1 MSTETLQEMESV
13 LKLQKKLHIEEG
25 PASIELRKDRLN
37 RCISMLKEYSDEI
50 IEALQKDF
58 GNRDPKA
65 SFFTE
70 IVSTIGVLEHA
81 IKNIDK
87 WTKDEKRPSNVNQP
101 FFIRLMMG
109 FLGSKSY
116 IKYQPL
122 GTIGVISPWNFPV
135 NLVLSPLAGIFAA
148 GNRTMIKPSELTPAT
163 SEVTKKMFEAYFD
176 KSEAAVFTGDA
187 EVGAAF
193 SALPFDHLL
202 FTGGTQIGKKV
213 MKAASENLVPVTLEL
228 GGKSPVIVDEDANLS
243 EVAKKVMRG
252 KTMNAGQI
260 CLAPDYLMLPKGK
273 GKEFADA
280 SSNAIG
286 EMFKDLKY
294 NDDYTSVI
302 NERHYDRINELV
314 SDAKEKGAEVVQI
327 NPADEDFEQQELH
340 KIPPTIVL
348 NPTEDMKI
356 MQEEIFGPVLP
367 VKEYD
372 DFEETV
378 NYVNSKDRPLG
389 LYLFSKDKNKEKK
402 VLDNTTSG
410 GVTLNDVIWHIGQE
424 ELPFGGVGP
433 SGTGS
438 YHGYDGFKEFSH
450 AKAVYKQF
458 SADLMAQM
466 MPPYKGKMFESMKNQ
481 VLKK

>member
-1 MSTETLQEMESV
+1 MSTKTLQEMENI

-37 RCISMLKEYSDEI
+37 RCIAMLKEYNEEI
-50 IEALQKDF
+50 LDALQKDF

-65 SFFTE
+65 SFFSE

-81 IKNIDK
+81 LKNIDK

-122 GTIGVISPWNFPV
+122 GTVGVISPWNFPV
-135 NLVLSPLAGIFAA
+135 NLVLAPLAGIFAA

-163 SEVTKKMFEAYFD
+163 SEITKKMFEAYFD

-273 GKEFADA
+273 SKEFANA
-280 SSNAIG
+280 SSEVIG
-286 EMFKDLKY
+286 EMFEDLKY
-294 NDDYTSVI
+294 NEDYTSVI
-302 NERHYDRINELV
+302 NERHYERINELV
-314 SDAKEKGAEVVQI
+314 ADAKEKGAEVLEI
-327 NPADEDFEQQELH
+327 NPANEDFEQQELH
-340 KIPPTIVL
+340 KIPPTLVL
-348 NPTEDMKI
+348 NPTDDMKI

-372 DFEETV
+372 DFNETV
-378 NYVNSKDRPLG
+378 SYVNSKERPLG
-389 LYLFSKDKNKEKK
+389 LYLFSKDKDKEKK
-402 VLDNTTSG
+402 VLENTTSG

-438 YHGYDGFKEFSH
+438 YHGHDGFKEFSH

-481 VLKK
+481 ILKK

>member
-25 PASIELRKDRLN
+25 PANIELRKDRLN
-37 RCISMLKEYSDEI
+37 RCIQMIKEYSDEI
-50 IEALQKDF
+50 IDALQKDF
-58 GNRDPKA
+58 GNRDPKS
-65 SFFTE
+65 SFLTE
-70 IVSTIGVLEHA
+70 IASTIGVLEHA
-81 IKNIDK
+81 IKNVDK
-87 WTKDEKRPSNVNQP
+87 WTKDEKRPSNVDRP
-101 FFIRLMMG
+101 FFIRMLMG

-122 GTIGVISPWNFPV
+122 GTVGVISPWNFPV
-135 NLVLSPLAGIFAA
+135 NLILAPLGGIFAA
-148 GNRTMIKPSELTPAT
+148 GNRAMIKPSELTPET

-213 MKAASENLVPVTLEL
+213 MKAASDNLVPVTLEL
-228 GGKSPVIVDEDANLS
+228 GGKSPVIVDENADLS

-273 GKEFADA
+273 SEEFAKA
-280 SSNAIG
+280 SNEAVS
-286 EMFKDLKY
+286 EMFADLKY
-294 NDDYTSVI
+294 NEDYTSVI
-302 NERHYDRINELV
+302 NERHYERINELV
-314 SDAKEKGAEVVQI
+314 SDAKEKGAEVIQI
-327 NPADEDFEQQELH
+327 NPAEEDFEQQELH
-340 KIPPTIVL
+340 KIPPTLVL
-348 NPTEDMKI
+348 NPTDEMKI

-367 VKEYD
+367 VKEYE
-372 DFEETV
+372 DFDETV

-438 YHGYDGFKEFSH
+438 YHGHDGFKEFSH

-481 VLKK
+481 IKK

>member
-37 RCISMLKEYSDEI
+37 RCINMIKEYSDEI
-50 IEALQKDF
+50 IDALQKDF
-58 GNRDPKA
+58 GNRDPKS
-65 SFFTE
+65 SFLTE
-70 IVSTIGVLEHA
+70 IASTIGVLEHA
-81 IKNIDK
+81 IKNVDK
-87 WTKDEKRPSNVNQP
+87 WSKDEKRPSNVDRP
-101 FFIRLMMG
+101 FFIRMLMG
-109 FLGSKSY
+109 LLGSKSY

-122 GTIGVISPWNFPV
+122 GTVGVISPWNFPV
-135 NLVLSPLAGIFAA
+135 NLILAPLGGIFAA

-213 MKAASENLVPVTLEL
+213 MKAASDNLVPVTLEL

-273 GKEFADA
+273 SEEFAKA
-280 SSNAIG
+280 SNEAVS
-286 EMFKDLKY
+286 EMFADLKY
-294 NDDYTSVI
+294 NEDYTSVI
-302 NERHYDRINELV
+302 NERHYERINELV
-314 SDAKEKGAEVVQI
+314 SDAKEKGAEVIQI

-340 KIPPTIVL
+340 KIPPTLVL
-348 NPTEDMKI
+348 NPTDEMKI

-367 VKEYD
+367 VKEYE
-372 DFEETV
+372 DFDETV

-438 YHGYDGFKEFSH
+438 YHGHDGFKEFSH

-466 MPPYKGKMFESMKNQ
+466 MPPYKGKMFETMKNQ
-481 VLKK
+481 IKK

>member
-1 MSTETLQEMESV
+1 MSTETLQEMENI

-37 RCISMLKEYSDEI
+37 RCIAMLKEYNEEI
-50 IEALQKDF
+50 LDALQKDF

-65 SFFTE
+65 SFFSE

-81 IKNIDK
+81 LKNIDK

-122 GTIGVISPWNFPV
+122 GTVGVISPWNFPV
-135 NLVLSPLAGIFAA
+135 NLVLAPLAGIFAA

-163 SEVTKKMFEAYFD
+163 SEITKKMFEAYFD

-273 GKEFADA
+273 SKEFANA
-280 SSNAIG
+280 SSEVIG
-286 EMFKDLKY
+286 EMFEDLKY
-294 NDDYTSVI
+294 NEDYTSVI
-302 NERHYDRINELV
+302 NESHYERINELV
-314 SDAKEKGAEVVQI
+314 ADAKEKGAEVLEI

-340 KIPPTIVL
+340 KIPPTLVL
-348 NPTEDMKI
+348 NPTDDMKI

-372 DFEETV
+372 DFNETV
-378 NYVNSKDRPLG
+378 SYVNSKERPLG
-389 LYLFSKDKNKEKK
+389 LYLFSKDKDKEKK
-402 VLDNTTSG
+402 VLENTTSG

-438 YHGYDGFKEFSH
+438 YHGHDGFKEFSH

-481 VLKK
+481 ILKK

>member
-1 MSTETLQEMESV
+1 MTNEVLQEMESV

-25 PASIELRKDRLN
+25 PASVELRKDRIN
-37 RCISMLKEYSDEI
+37 RCIEMIKKYNEEI

-65 SFFTE
+65 SFFSE
-70 IVSTIGVLEHA
+70 IISTINVLEHA
-81 IKNIDK
+81 KKNLNK
-87 WTKDEKRPSNVNQP
+87 WVKDEKRDTNVGQP
-101 FFIRLMMG
+101 LMIKMIMRFF
-109 FLGSKSY
+109 GSKSW

-122 GTIGVISPWNFPV
+122 GTVGVISPWNFPV
-135 NLVLSPLAGIFAA
+135 NLVLAPLAGIFAA

-163 SEVTKKMFEAYFD
+163 SDVLKKMFDEFFD
-176 KSEAAVFTGDA
+176 KSEAAVFIGDT

-213 MKAASENLVPVTLEL
+213 MRAASENLVPVTLEL
-228 GGKSPVIVDEDANLS
+228 GGKSPVIVDEDEDLK

-273 GKEFADA
+273 SKDFYDA
-280 SSNAIG
+280 SKEAI
-286 EMFKDLKY
+286 ESMFENLKY
-294 NDDYTSVI
+294 NEDYTSVI
-302 NERHYDRINELV
+302 NEKHYDRINELIT
-314 SDAKEKGAEVVQI
+314 DAKEKGAEVLEI
-327 NPADEDFEQQELH
+327 NPANEDFEQQELH
-340 KIPPTIVL
+340 KIPPTLVM

-367 VKEYD
+367 VKEYEN
-372 DFEETV
+372 FSETI

-389 LYLFSKDKNKEKK
+389 LYLFSKDSTKEKE
-402 VLDNTTSG
+402 VLNNTTSG

-424 ELPFGGVGP
+424 DLPFGGVGP

-438 YHGYDGFKEFSH
+438 YHGFDGFKEFSH
-450 AKAVYKQF
+450 AKAIYKQF
-458 SADLMAQM
+458 SADLMGAM
-466 MPPYKGKMFESMKNQ
+466 MPPYKGKQFENLKNQ
-481 VLKK
+481 TLKK

>member
-1 MSTETLQEMESV
+1 MSIDTLQEMESV

-135 NLVLSPLAGIFAA
+135 NLVLAPLAGIFAA

-163 SEVTKKMFEAYFD
+163 SEITKKMFEAYFD

-280 SSNAIG
+280 SSDAIG

>member
-1 MSTETLQEMESV
+1 MSTETLQEMENI

-37 RCISMLKEYSDEI
+37 RCIAMLKEYNEEI
-50 IEALQKDF
+50 LDALQKDF

-65 SFFTE
+65 SFFSE

-81 IKNIDK
+81 LKNIDK

-122 GTIGVISPWNFPV
+122 GTVGVISPWNFPV
-135 NLVLSPLAGIFAA
+135 NLVLAPLAGIFAA

-163 SEVTKKMFEAYFD
+163 SEITKKMFEAYFD

-273 GKEFADA
+273 SKEFANA
-280 SSNAIG
+280 SSEVIG
-286 EMFKDLKY
+286 EMFEDLKY
-294 NDDYTSVI
+294 NEDYTSVI
-302 NERHYDRINELV
+302 NERHYERINELV
-314 SDAKEKGAEVVQI
+314 ADAKEKGAEVLEI

-340 KIPPTIVL
+340 KIPPTLVL
-348 NPTEDMKI
+348 NPSDDMKI

-372 DFEETV
+372 DFNETV
-378 NYVNSKDRPLG
+378 SYVNSKERPLG
-389 LYLFSKDKNKEKK
+389 LYLFSKDKDKEKK
-402 VLDNTTSG
+402 VLENTTSG

-438 YHGYDGFKEFSH
+438 YHGHDGFKEFSH

-481 VLKK
+481 ILKK

>member
-1 MSTETLQEMESV
+1 MSTETLQEMENI

-37 RCISMLKEYSDEI
+37 RCIAMLKEYNEEI
-50 IEALQKDF
+50 LDALQKDF

-65 SFFTE
+65 SFFSE
-70 IVSTIGVLEHA
+70 IISTIGVLEHA
-81 IKNIDK
+81 LKNIDK

-122 GTIGVISPWNFPV
+122 GTVGVISPWNFPV
-135 NLVLSPLAGIFAA
+135 NLVLAPLAGIFAA

-163 SEVTKKMFEAYFD
+163 SEITKKMFEAYFD

-273 GKEFADA
+273 SKEFANA
-280 SSNAIG
+280 SSEVIG
-286 EMFKDLKY
+286 EMFEDLKY
-294 NDDYTSVI
+294 NEDYTSVI
-302 NERHYDRINELV
+302 NERHFERINELV
-314 SDAKEKGAEVVQI
+314 ADAKEKGAEVLEI

-340 KIPPTIVL
+340 KIPPTLVL
-348 NPTEDMKI
+348 NPTDDMKI

-372 DFEETV
+372 DFNETV
-378 NYVNSKDRPLG
+378 SYVNSKERPLG
-389 LYLFSKDKNKEKK
+389 LYLFSKDKDKEKK
-402 VLDNTTSG
+402 VLENTTSG

-438 YHGYDGFKEFSH
+438 YHGHDGFKEFSH

-481 VLKK
+481 ILKK

>member
-37 RCISMLKEYSDEI
+37 RCIKMIKEYSDEI
-50 IEALQKDF
+50 IDALQKDF
-58 GNRDPKA
+58 GNRDPKS
-65 SFFTE
+65 SFLTE
-70 IVSTIGVLEHA
+70 IASTIGVLEHA
-81 IKNIDK
+81 IKNVDK
-87 WTKDEKRPSNVNQP
+87 WTKDEKRPSNVDRP
-101 FFIRLMMG
+101 FFIRMLMG
-109 FLGSKSY
+109 LLGSKSY

-122 GTIGVISPWNFPV
+122 GTVGVISPWNFPV
-135 NLVLSPLAGIFAA
+135 NLILAPLGGIFAA
-148 GNRTMIKPSELTPAT
+148 GNRAMIKPSELTPAT

-213 MKAASENLVPVTLEL
+213 MKAASDNLVPVTLEL
-228 GGKSPVIVDEDANLS
+228 GGKSPVIVDENADLS

-273 GKEFADA
+273 SGEFAKA
-280 SSNAIG
+280 SNEAVS
-286 EMFKDLKY
+286 EMFSDLKY
-294 NDDYTSVI
+294 NEDYTSVI
-302 NERHYDRINELV
+302 NERHYERINELV
-314 SDAKEKGAEVVQI
+314 SDAKEKGAEVIQI

-340 KIPPTIVL
+340 KIPPTLVL
-348 NPTEDMKI
+348 NPTDEMKI

-367 VKEYD
+367 VKEYE
-372 DFEETV
+372 DFDETV

-389 LYLFSKDKNKEKK
+389 LYLFSKDKSKEKK

-438 YHGYDGFKEFSH
+438 YHGHDGFKEFSH

-481 VLKK
+481 IKK

>member
-37 RCISMLKEYSDEI
+37 RCIQMIKEYSDEI
-50 IEALQKDF
+50 IDALQKDF
-58 GNRDPKA
+58 GNRDPKS
-65 SFFTE
+65 SFLTE
-70 IVSTIGVLEHA
+70 IATTIGVLQHA
-81 IKNIDK
+81 IKNVDK
-87 WTKDEKRPSNVNQP
+87 WTKDEIRPSNVDRP
-101 FFIRLMMG
+101 FFIRMLMG

-122 GTIGVISPWNFPV
+122 GTVGVISPWNFPV
-135 NLVLSPLAGIFAA
+135 NLILAPLGGIFAA
-148 GNRTMIKPSELTPAT
+148 GNRAMIKPSELTPAT
-163 SEVTKKMFEAYFD
+163 SEVTKRMFEAYFD

-213 MKAASENLVPVTLEL
+213 MKAASDNLVPVTLEL
-228 GGKSPVIVDEDANLS
+228 GGKSPVIVDENADLS
-243 EVAKKVMRG
+243 DVAKKVMRG

-273 GKEFADA
+273 SEEFAKA
-280 SSNAIG
+280 SNEAIS
-286 EMFKDLKY
+286 EMFTDLKY
-294 NDDYTSVI
+294 NEDYTSVI
-302 NERHYDRINELV
+302 NERHYERINELV
-314 SDAKEKGAEVVQI
+314 SDAKEKGAEVIQI
-327 NPADEDFEQQELH
+327 NPADEDFEQQEMH
-340 KIPPTIVL
+340 KIPPTLVL
-348 NPTEDMKI
+348 NPTDEMKI

-367 VKEYD
+367 VKEYE
-372 DFEETV
+372 DFDETV

-438 YHGYDGFKEFSH
+438 YHGHDGFKEFSH

-481 VLKK
+481 IKK

>member
-37 RCISMLKEYSDEI
+37 RCIKMIKEYSDEI
-50 IEALQKDF
+50 IDALQKDF
-58 GNRDPKA
+58 GNRDPKS
-65 SFFTE
+65 SFLTE
-70 IVSTIGVLEHA
+70 IASTIGVLEHA
-81 IKNIDK
+81 IKNVDK
-87 WTKDEKRPSNVNQP
+87 WTKDEKRPSNVDRH
-101 FFIRLMMG
+101 FFIRMLMG
-109 FLGSKSY
+109 LLGSKSY

-122 GTIGVISPWNFPV
+122 GTVGVISPWNFPV
-135 NLVLSPLAGIFAA
+135 NLILAPLGGIFAA
-148 GNRTMIKPSELTPAT
+148 GNRAMIKPSELTPAT

-213 MKAASENLVPVTLEL
+213 MKAASDNLVPVTLEL

-273 GKEFADA
+273 SQEFAKA
-280 SSNAIG
+280 SNEAIS
-286 EMFKDLKY
+286 EMFADLKY
-294 NDDYTSVI
+294 NEDYTSVI
-302 NERHYDRINELV
+302 NERHYERINELV
-314 SDAKEKGAEVVQI
+314 SDAKEKGAEVIQI

-340 KIPPTIVL
+340 KIPPTLVL
-348 NPTEDMKI
+348 NPTDEMKI

-367 VKEYD
+367 VKEYE
-372 DFEETV
+372 DFDETV

-438 YHGYDGFKEFSH
+438 YHGHDGFKEFSH

-481 VLKK
+481 IKK

>member
-37 RCISMLKEYSDEI
+37 RCIKMIKEYSDEI
-50 IEALQKDF
+50 IDALQKDF
-58 GNRDPKA
+58 GNRDPKS
-65 SFFTE
+65 SFLTE
-70 IVSTIGVLEHA
+70 IATTIGVLEHA
-81 IKNIDK
+81 IKNVDK
-87 WTKDEKRPSNVNQP
+87 WTKDEKRPSNVDRP
-101 FFIRLMMG
+101 FFIRMLMG
-109 FLGSKSY
+109 LLGSKSY

-122 GTIGVISPWNFPV
+122 GTVGVISPWNFPV
-135 NLVLSPLAGIFAA
+135 NLILAPLGGIFAA
-148 GNRTMIKPSELTPAT
+148 GNRAMIKPSELTPAT

-213 MKAASENLVPVTLEL
+213 MKAASDNLVPVTLEL

-273 GKEFADA
+273 SEEFAKA
-280 SSNAIG
+280 SNEAVT
-286 EMFKDLKY
+286 EMFADLKY
-294 NDDYTSVI
+294 NEDYTSVI
-302 NERHYDRINELV
+302 NERHYERINELV
-314 SDAKEKGAEVVQI
+314 SDAKDKGAEVIQI

-340 KIPPTIVL
+340 KIPPTLVL
-348 NPTEDMKI
+348 NPTDEMKI

-367 VKEYD
+367 VKEYE
-372 DFEETV
+372 DFDETV

-438 YHGYDGFKEFSH
+438 YHGHDGFKEFSH

-481 VLKK
+481 IKK

>member
-1 MSTETLQEMESV
+1 MSTETLQEMESI

-37 RCISMLKEYSDEI
+37 RCIKMIKEYSDEI
-50 IEALQKDF
+50 IDALQKDF
-58 GNRDPKA
+58 GNRDPKS
-65 SFFTE
+65 SFLTE
-70 IVSTIGVLEHA
+70 IASTIGVLEHA
-81 IKNIDK
+81 IKNVDK
-87 WTKDEKRPSNVNQP
+87 WTKDEKRPSNVDRP
-101 FFIRLMMG
+101 FFIRMLMG

-122 GTIGVISPWNFPV
+122 GTVGVISPWNFPV
-135 NLVLSPLAGIFAA
+135 NLILAPLGGIFAA
-148 GNRTMIKPSELTPAT
+148 GNRAMIKPSELTPVT

-213 MKAASENLVPVTLEL
+213 MKAASDNLVPVTLEL
-228 GGKSPVIVDEDANLS
+228 GGKSPVIVDENADLS

-273 GKEFADA
+273 SEEFAKA
-280 SSNAIG
+280 SNEAVS
-286 EMFKDLKY
+286 EMFADLKY
-294 NDDYTSVI
+294 NEDYTSVI
-302 NERHYDRINELV
+302 NERHYERINELV
-314 SDAKEKGAEVVQI
+314 SDAKEKGAEVIQI
-327 NPADEDFEQQELH
+327 NPAEEDFEQQELH
-340 KIPPTIVL
+340 KIPPTLVL
-348 NPTEDMKI
+348 NPTDEMKI

-367 VKEYD
+367 VKEYENFD
-372 DFEETV
+372 ETV

-438 YHGYDGFKEFSH
+438 YHGHDGFKEFSH

-481 VLKK
+481 IKK

>member
-1 MSTETLQEMESV
+1 MSTETLQEMESI

-25 PASIELRKDRLN
+25 PASIELRRDRLN
-37 RCISMLKEYSDEI
+37 RCIKMIKEYSDEI
-50 IEALQKDF
+50 IDALQKDF
-58 GNRDPKA
+58 GNRDPKS
-65 SFFTE
+65 SFLTE
-70 IVSTIGVLEHA
+70 IASTIGVLEHA
-81 IKNIDK
+81 IKNVDK
-87 WTKDEKRPSNVNQP
+87 WTKDEKRPSNVDRP
-101 FFIRLMMG
+101 FFIRMLMG
-109 FLGSKSY
+109 LLGSKSY

-122 GTIGVISPWNFPV
+122 GTVGVISPWNFPV
-135 NLVLSPLAGIFAA
+135 NLILAPLGGIFAA
-148 GNRTMIKPSELTPAT
+148 GNRAMIKPSELTPVT

-213 MKAASENLVPVTLEL
+213 MKAASDNLVPVTLEL
-228 GGKSPVIVDEDANLS
+228 GGKSPVIVDENADLS

-273 GKEFADA
+273 SEEFAKA
-280 SSNAIG
+280 SNEAVS
-286 EMFKDLKY
+286 EMFSDLKY
-294 NDDYTSVI
+294 NEDYTSVI
-302 NERHYDRINELV
+302 NERHYERINELV
-314 SDAKEKGAEVVQI
+314 SDAKEKGAEVIQI

-340 KIPPTIVL
+340 KIPPTLVL
-348 NPTEDMKI
+348 NPTDEMKI

-367 VKEYD
+367 VKEYE
-372 DFEETV
+372 DFDETV

-389 LYLFSKDKNKEKK
+389 LYLFSKDKTKEKK

-438 YHGYDGFKEFSH
+438 YHGHDGFKEFSH

-481 VLKK
+481 IKK

>member
-37 RCISMLKEYSDEI
+37 RCIKMIKEYSDEI
-50 IEALQKDF
+50 IDALQKDF
-58 GNRDPKA
+58 GNRDPKS
-65 SFFTE
+65 SFLTE
-70 IVSTIGVLEHA
+70 IASTIGVLEHA
-81 IKNIDK
+81 IKNVDK
-87 WTKDEKRPSNVNQP
+87 WTKDEKRPSNVDRP
-101 FFIRLMMG
+101 FFIRMLMG
-109 FLGSKSY
+109 LLGSKSY

-122 GTIGVISPWNFPV
+122 GTVGVISPWNFPV
-135 NLVLSPLAGIFAA
+135 NLILAPLGGIFAA
-148 GNRTMIKPSELTPAT
+148 GNRAMIKPSELTPAT

-213 MKAASENLVPVTLEL
+213 MKAASDNLVPVTLEL

-273 GKEFADA
+273 SEEFAKA
-280 SSNAIG
+280 SNEAVS
-286 EMFKDLKY
+286 EMFADLKY
-294 NDDYTSVI
+294 NEDYTSVI
-302 NERHYDRINELV
+302 NERHYERINELV
-314 SDAKEKGAEVVQI
+314 SDAKEKGAEVIQI

-340 KIPPTIVL
+340 KIPPTLVL
-348 NPTEDMKI
+348 NPTDEMKI

-367 VKEYD
+367 VKEYENFD
-372 DFEETV
+372 ETV

-438 YHGYDGFKEFSH
+438 YHGHDGFKEFSH

-458 SADLMAQM
+458 SKDLMAQM

-481 VLKK
+481 IKK

>member
-37 RCISMLKEYSDEI
+37 RCIKMIKEYSDEI
-50 IEALQKDF
+50 IDALQKDF
-58 GNRDPKA
+58 GNRDPKS
-65 SFFTE
+65 SFLTE
-70 IVSTIGVLEHA
+70 IASTIGVLEHA
-81 IKNIDK
+81 IKNVDK
-87 WTKDEKRPSNVNQP
+87 WTKDEKRPSNVDRP
-101 FFIRLMMG
+101 FFIRMLMG
-109 FLGSKSY
+109 LLGSKSY

-122 GTIGVISPWNFPV
+122 GTVGVISPWNFPV
-135 NLVLSPLAGIFAA
+135 NLILAPLGGIFAA
-148 GNRTMIKPSELTPAT
+148 GNRAMIKPSELTPAT

-213 MKAASENLVPVTLEL
+213 MKAASDNLVPVTLEL
-228 GGKSPVIVDEDANLS
+228 GGKSPVIVDEEANLS

-273 GKEFADA
+273 SEEFAKA
-280 SSNAIG
+280 SNEAVS
-286 EMFKDLKY
+286 EMFSDLKY
-294 NDDYTSVI
+294 NEDYTSVI
-302 NERHYDRINELV
+302 NERHYERINELV
-314 SDAKEKGAEVVQI
+314 SDAKEKGAEVIQI

-340 KIPPTIVL
+340 KIPPTLVL
-348 NPTEDMKI
+348 NPTDEMKI

-367 VKEYD
+367 VKEYE
-372 DFEETV
+372 DFDETV

-389 LYLFSKDKNKEKK
+389 LYLFSKDKTKEKK

-438 YHGYDGFKEFSH
+438 YHGHDGFKEFSH

-481 VLKK
+481 IKK

>member
-37 RCISMLKEYSDEI
+37 RCIKMIKEYSDEI
-50 IEALQKDF
+50 IDALQKDF
-58 GNRDPKA
+58 GNRDPKS
-65 SFFTE
+65 SFLTE
-70 IVSTIGVLEHA
+70 IATTIGVLQHA
-81 IKNIDK
+81 IKNVDK
-87 WTKDEKRPSNVNQP
+87 WTKDEKRPSNVDRP
-101 FFIRLMMG
+101 LFIRMLMG

-122 GTIGVISPWNFPV
+122 GTVGVISPWNFPV
-135 NLVLSPLAGIFAA
+135 NLILAPLGGIFAA
-148 GNRTMIKPSELTPAT
+148 GNRAMIKPSELTPAT
-163 SEVTKKMFEAYFD
+163 SEVTKRMFEAYFD
-176 KSEAAVFTGDA
+176 KSEAVVFTGDA

-213 MKAASENLVPVTLEL
+213 MKAASDNLVPVTLEL
-228 GGKSPVIVDEDANLS
+228 GGKSPVIVDENADLS
-243 EVAKKVMRG
+243 DVAKKVMRG

-273 GKEFADA
+273 SEEFAKA
-280 SSNAIG
+280 SNEAIS
-286 EMFKDLKY
+286 EMFADLKY
-294 NDDYTSVI
+294 NEDYTSVI
-302 NERHYDRINELV
+302 NERHYERINELV
-314 SDAKEKGAEVVQI
+314 SDAKEKGAEVIQI

-340 KIPPTIVL
+340 KIPPTLVL
-348 NPTEDMKI
+348 NPTDEMKI

-372 DFEETV
+372 DFDETV

-438 YHGYDGFKEFSH
+438 YHGHDGFKEFSH

-481 VLKK
+481 IKK

>member
-135 NLVLSPLAGIFAA
+135 NLVLAPLAGIFAA

-280 SSNAIG
+280 SSDAIG

-458 SADLMAQM
+458 SADLMSQM

>member
-1 MSTETLQEMESV
+1 MSTETLQEMENI

-37 RCISMLKEYSDEI
+37 RCIAMLKEYNEEI
-50 IEALQKDF
+50 LDALQKDF

-65 SFFTE
+65 SFFSE

-81 IKNIDK
+81 LKNIDK

-122 GTIGVISPWNFPV
+122 GTVGVISPWNFPV
-135 NLVLSPLAGIFAA
+135 NLVLAPLAGIFAA

-163 SEVTKKMFEAYFD
+163 SEITKKMFEADFD
-176 KSEAAVFTGDA
+176 TSEAAVFTGDA

-273 GKEFADA
+273 SKEFANA
-280 SSNAIG
+280 SSEVIG
-286 EMFKDLKY
+286 EMFEDLKY
-294 NDDYTSVI
+294 NEDYTSVI
-302 NERHYDRINELV
+302 NERHYERINELV
-314 SDAKEKGAEVVQI
+314 ADAKEKGAEVLEI

-340 KIPPTIVL
+340 KIPPTLVL
-348 NPTEDMKI
+348 NPTDDMKI

-372 DFEETV
+372 DFNETV
-378 NYVNSKDRPLG
+378 SYVNSKERPLG
-389 LYLFSKDKNKEKK
+389 LYLFSKDKDKEKK
-402 VLDNTTSG
+402 VLENTTSG

-438 YHGYDGFKEFSH
+438 YHGHDGFKEFSH

-481 VLKK
+481 ILKK

>member
-37 RCISMLKEYSDEI
+37 RCIKMIKEYSDEI
-50 IEALQKDF
+50 IDALQKDF
-58 GNRDPKA
+58 GNRDPKS
-65 SFFTE
+65 SFLTE
-70 IVSTIGVLEHA
+70 IASTIGVLEHA
-81 IKNIDK
+81 IKNVDK
-87 WTKDEKRPSNVNQP
+87 WTKDEKRPSNVDRP
-101 FFIRLMMG
+101 FFIRMLMG
-109 FLGSKSY
+109 LLGSKSY

-122 GTIGVISPWNFPV
+122 GTVGVISPWNFPV
-135 NLVLSPLAGIFAA
+135 NLILAPLGGIFAA
-148 GNRTMIKPSELTPAT
+148 GNRAMIKPSELTPAT

-213 MKAASENLVPVTLEL
+213 MKAASDNLVPVTLEL
-228 GGKSPVIVDEDANLS
+228 GGKSPVIVDENADLS

-273 GKEFADA
+273 SGEFAEA
-280 SSNAIG
+280 SNEAVS
-286 EMFKDLKY
+286 EMFADLKY
-294 NDDYTSVI
+294 NEDYTSVI
-302 NERHYDRINELV
+302 NERHYERINELV
-314 SDAKEKGAEVVQI
+314 SDAKEKGAEVIQI

-340 KIPPTIVL
+340 KIPPTLVL
-348 NPTEDMKI
+348 NPTDEMKI

-367 VKEYD
+367 VKEYE
-372 DFEETV
+372 DFDETV

-438 YHGYDGFKEFSH
+438 YHGHDGFKEFSH

-481 VLKK
+481 IKK

>member
-1 MSTETLQEMESV
+1 MSTETLQEMENI

-37 RCISMLKEYSDEI
+37 RCIAMLKEYNEEI
-50 IEALQKDF
+50 LDALQKDF

-65 SFFTE
+65 SFFSE

-81 IKNIDK
+81 LKNIDK

-122 GTIGVISPWNFPV
+122 GTVGVISPWNFPV
-135 NLVLSPLAGIFAA
+135 NLVLAPLAGIFAA

-163 SEVTKKMFEAYFD
+163 SEITKKMFEAYFD

-243 EVAKKVMRG
+243 EVATKVMRG

-273 GKEFADA
+273 SKEFADA
-280 SSNAIG
+280 SSEVIG
-286 EMFKDLKY
+286 EMFEDLKY
-294 NDDYTSVI
+294 NEDYTSVI
-302 NERHYDRINELV
+302 NERHYERINELV
-314 SDAKEKGAEVVQI
+314 ADAKEKGAEVLEI
-327 NPADEDFEQQELH
+327 NPANEDFEQQELH
-340 KIPPTIVL
+340 KIPPTLVL
-348 NPTEDMKI
+348 NPTDDMKI

-372 DFEETV
+372 DFNETV
-378 NYVNSKDRPLG
+378 SYVNSKERPLG
-389 LYLFSKDKNKEKK
+389 LYLFSKDKDKEKK
-402 VLDNTTSG
+402 VLENTTSG

-438 YHGYDGFKEFSH
+438 YHGHDGFKEFSH

-481 VLKK
+481 ILKK

>member
-37 RCISMLKEYSDEI
+37 RCIKMIKEYSDEI
-50 IEALQKDF
+50 IDALQKDF
-58 GNRDPKA
+58 GNRDPKS
-65 SFFTE
+65 SFLTE
-70 IVSTIGVLEHA
+70 IATTIGVLQHA
-81 IKNIDK
+81 IKNVDK
-87 WTKDEKRPSNVNQP
+87 WTKDEKRPSNVDRP
-101 FFIRLMMG
+101 FFIRMLMG

-122 GTIGVISPWNFPV
+122 GTVGVISPWNFPV
-135 NLVLSPLAGIFAA
+135 NLILAPLGGIFAA
-148 GNRTMIKPSELTPAT
+148 GNRAMIKPSELTPAT
-163 SEVTKKMFEAYFD
+163 SEVTKRMFEAYFD

-187 EVGAAF
+187 DVGAAF

-213 MKAASENLVPVTLEL
+213 MKAASDNLVPVTLEL
-228 GGKSPVIVDEDANLS
+228 GGKSPVIVDENADLS
-243 EVAKKVMRG
+243 DVAKKVMRG

-273 GKEFADA
+273 SEEFAKA
-280 SSNAIG
+280 SNEAIS
-286 EMFKDLKY
+286 EMFADLKY
-294 NDDYTSVI
+294 NEDYTSVI
-302 NERHYDRINELV
+302 NERHYERINELV
-314 SDAKEKGAEVVQI
+314 SDAKEKGAEVIQI

-340 KIPPTIVL
+340 KIPPTLVL
-348 NPTEDMKI
+348 NPTDEMKI

-367 VKEYD
+367 VKEYE
-372 DFEETV
+372 DFDETV

-410 GVTLNDVIWHIGQE
+410 GGTLNDVIWHIGQE

-438 YHGYDGFKEFSH
+438 YHGHDGFKEFSH

-481 VLKK
+481 IKK

>member
-1 MSTETLQEMESV
+1 MSKETFQEMESV

-135 NLVLSPLAGIFAA
+135 NLVLAPLAGIFAA

-280 SSNAIG
+280 SSDAIG

>member
-1 MSTETLQEMESV
+1 MSTETLQEMENI

-37 RCISMLKEYSDEI
+37 RCIAMLKEYNEEI
-50 IEALQKDF
+50 LDALQKDF

-65 SFFTE
+65 SFFSE

-81 IKNIDK
+81 LKNIDK

-101 FFIRLMMG
+101 FFLRLMMG

-122 GTIGVISPWNFPV
+122 GTVGVISPWNFPV
-135 NLVLSPLAGIFAA
+135 NLVLAPLAGIFAA

-163 SEVTKKMFEAYFD
+163 SEITKKMFEAYFD

-273 GKEFADA
+273 SKEFANA
-280 SSNAIG
+280 SSEVIG
-286 EMFKDLKY
+286 EMFEDLKY
-294 NDDYTSVI
+294 NEDYTSVI
-302 NERHYDRINELV
+302 NERHYERINELV
-314 SDAKEKGAEVVQI
+314 ADAKEKGAEVLEI
-327 NPADEDFEQQELH
+327 NPANEDFEQQELH
-340 KIPPTIVL
+340 KIPPTLVL
-348 NPTEDMKI
+348 NPTDDMKI

-372 DFEETV
+372 DFNETV
-378 NYVNSKDRPLG
+378 SYVNSKERPLG
-389 LYLFSKDKNKEKK
+389 LYLFSKDKDKEKK
-402 VLDNTTSG
+402 VLENTTSG

-438 YHGYDGFKEFSH
+438 YHGHDGFKEFSH

-481 VLKK
+481 ILKK

>member
-1 MSTETLQEMESV
+1 MSTETLQEMENI

-37 RCISMLKEYSDEI
+37 RCIAMLKEYNEEI
-50 IEALQKDF
+50 LDALQKDF

-65 SFFTE
+65 SFFSE
-70 IVSTIGVLEHA
+70 ILSTIGVLEHA
-81 IKNIDK
+81 LKNIDK

-122 GTIGVISPWNFPV
+122 GTVGVISPWNFPV
-135 NLVLSPLAGIFAA
+135 NLVLAPLAGIFAA

-163 SEVTKKMFEAYFD
+163 SEITKKMFEAYFD

-273 GKEFADA
+273 SKEFANA
-280 SSNAIG
+280 SSEVIG
-286 EMFKDLKY
+286 EMFEDLKY
-294 NDDYTSVI
+294 NEDYTSVI
-302 NERHYDRINELV
+302 NERHYERINELV
-314 SDAKEKGAEVVQI
+314 ADAKEKGAEVLEI

-340 KIPPTIVL
+340 KIPPTLVL
-348 NPTEDMKI
+348 NPTDDMKI

-372 DFEETV
+372 DFNETV
-378 NYVNSKDRPLG
+378 SYVNSKERPLG
-389 LYLFSKDKNKEKK
+389 LYLFSKDKDKEKK
-402 VLDNTTSG
+402 VLENTTSG

-438 YHGYDGFKEFSH
+438 YHGHDGFKEFSH

-481 VLKK
+481 ILKK

>member
-37 RCISMLKEYSDEI
+37 RCIKMIKEYSDEI
-50 IEALQKDF
+50 IDALQKDF
-58 GNRDPKA
+58 GNRDPKS
-65 SFFTE
+65 SFLTE
-70 IVSTIGVLEHA
+70 IASTIGVLEHA
-81 IKNIDK
+81 IKNVDK
-87 WTKDEKRPSNVNQP
+87 WTKDEKRPSNVDRP
-101 FFIRLMMG
+101 FFIRMLMG
-109 FLGSKSY
+109 LLGSKSY

-122 GTIGVISPWNFPV
+122 GTVGVISPWNFPV
-135 NLVLSPLAGIFAA
+135 NLILAPLGGIFAA
-148 GNRTMIKPSELTPAT
+148 GNRAMIKPSELTPAT

-213 MKAASENLVPVTLEL
+213 MKAASDNLVPVTLEL
-228 GGKSPVIVDEDANLS
+228 GGKSPVIVDEEANLS

-273 GKEFADA
+273 SEEFAKA
-280 SSNAIG
+280 SNEAVS
-286 EMFKDLKY
+286 EMFADLKY
-294 NDDYTSVI
+294 NEDYTSVI
-302 NERHYDRINELV
+302 NERHYERINELV
-314 SDAKEKGAEVVQI
+314 SDAKEKGAEVIQI
-327 NPADEDFEQQELH
+327 NPANEDFEQQELH
-340 KIPPTIVL
+340 KIPPTLVL
-348 NPTEDMKI
+348 NPTDEMKI

-367 VKEYD
+367 VKEYE
-372 DFEETV
+372 DFDETV

-438 YHGYDGFKEFSH
+438 YHGHDGFKEFSH

-481 VLKK
+481 IKK

>member
-37 RCISMLKEYSDEI
+37 RCIKMIKEYSDEI
-50 IEALQKDF
+50 IDALQKDF
-58 GNRDPKA
+58 GNRDPKS
-65 SFFTE
+65 SFLTE
-70 IVSTIGVLEHA
+70 IASTIGVLEHA
-81 IKNIDK
+81 IKNVDK
-87 WTKDEKRPSNVNQP
+87 WTKDEKRPSNVDRP
-101 FFIRLMMG
+101 FFIRMLMG
-109 FLGSKSY
+109 LLGSKSY

-122 GTIGVISPWNFPV
+122 GTVGVISPWNFPV
-135 NLVLSPLAGIFAA
+135 NLILAPLGGIFAA
-148 GNRTMIKPSELTPAT
+148 GNRAMIKPSELTPAT

-213 MKAASENLVPVTLEL
+213 MKAASDNLVPVTLEL
-228 GGKSPVIVDEDANLS
+228 GGKSPVIVDEEANLS

-273 GKEFADA
+273 SDEFAKA
-280 SSNAIG
+280 SNEAVS
-286 EMFKDLKY
+286 EMFADLKY
-294 NDDYTSVI
+294 NEDYTSVI
-302 NERHYDRINELV
+302 NERHYERINELV
-314 SDAKEKGAEVVQI
+314 SDAKEKGAEVIQI

-340 KIPPTIVL
+340 KIPPTLVL
-348 NPTEDMKI
+348 NPTDEMKI

-367 VKEYD
+367 VKEYE
-372 DFEETV
+372 DFDETV

-438 YHGYDGFKEFSH
+438 YHGHDGFKEFSH

-481 VLKK
+481 IKK

>member
-1 MSTETLQEMESV
+1 MSIDTLQEMESV

-50 IEALQKDF
+50 IEALLKDF

-101 FFIRLMMG
+101 LFIRLMMG

-135 NLVLSPLAGIFAA
+135 NLVLAPLAGIFAA

-280 SSNAIG
+280 SSDAIG

-433 SGTGS
+433 SGIGN
-438 YHGYDGFKEFSH
+438 YHGFDGFKAFSH
-450 AKAVYKQF
+450 AKAIFRQF
-458 SADLMAQM
+458 SADLLGPM
-466 MPPYKGKMFESMKNQ
+466 MPPYSGKQFESTKEQ
-481 VLKK
+481 TLK

>member
-37 RCISMLKEYSDEI
+37 RCIKMIKEYSDEI
-50 IEALQKDF
+50 IDALQKDF
-58 GNRDPKA
+58 GNRDPKS
-65 SFFTE
+65 SFLTE
-70 IVSTIGVLEHA
+70 IASTIGVLEHA
-81 IKNIDK
+81 IKNVDK
-87 WTKDEKRPSNVNQP
+87 WTKDEKRPSNVDRP
-101 FFIRLMMG
+101 FFIRMLMG
-109 FLGSKSY
+109 LLGSKSY

-122 GTIGVISPWNFPV
+122 GTVGVISPWNFPV
-135 NLVLSPLAGIFAA
+135 NLILAPLGGIFAA
-148 GNRTMIKPSELTPAT
+148 GNRAMIKPSELTPAT

-193 SALPFDHLL
+193 SDLPFDHIL

-213 MKAASENLVPVTLEL
+213 MKAASDNLVPVTLEL
-228 GGKSPVIVDEDANLS
+228 GGKSPVIVDENADLS

-273 GKEFADA
+273 SEEFAKA
-280 SSNAIG
+280 SNEAVS
-286 EMFKDLKY
+286 EMFADLKY
-294 NDDYTSVI
+294 NEDYTSVI
-302 NERHYDRINELV
+302 NERHYERINELV
-314 SDAKEKGAEVVQI
+314 SDAKEKGAEVIQI

-340 KIPPTIVL
+340 KIPPTLVL
-348 NPTEDMKI
+348 NPTDEMKI

-367 VKEYD
+367 VKEYE
-372 DFEETV
+372 DFDETV

-389 LYLFSKDKNKEKK
+389 LYLFSKDKSKEKK

-438 YHGYDGFKEFSH
+438 YHGHDGFKEFSH

-481 VLKK
+481 IKK

>member
-1 MSTETLQEMESV
+1 MSTETLQEMESI

-37 RCISMLKEYSDEI
+37 RCIKMIKEYSDEI
-50 IEALQKDF
+50 IDALQKDF
-58 GNRDPKA
+58 GNRDPKS
-65 SFFTE
+65 SFLTE
-70 IVSTIGVLEHA
+70 IASTIGVLEHA
-81 IKNIDK
+81 IKNVDK
-87 WTKDEKRPSNVNQP
+87 WTKDEKRPSNVDRP
-101 FFIRLMMG
+101 FFIRMLMG
-109 FLGSKSY
+109 LLGSKSY

-122 GTIGVISPWNFPV
+122 GTVGVISPWNFPV
-135 NLVLSPLAGIFAA
+135 NLILAPLGGIFAA
-148 GNRTMIKPSELTPAT
+148 GNRAMIKPSELTPAT

-213 MKAASENLVPVTLEL
+213 MKAASDNLVPVTLEL
-228 GGKSPVIVDEDANLS
+228 GGKSPVIVDEEANLS

-273 GKEFADA
+273 SEEFAKA
-280 SSNAIG
+280 SNEAVS
-286 EMFKDLKY
+286 EMFADLKY
-294 NDDYTSVI
+294 NEDYTSVI
-302 NERHYDRINELV
+302 NERHYERINELV
-314 SDAKEKGAEVVQI
+314 SDAKEKGAEVIQI

-340 KIPPTIVL
+340 KIPPTLVL
-348 NPTEDMKI
+348 NPTDEMKI

-367 VKEYD
+367 VKEYE
-372 DFEETV
+372 DFDETV

-438 YHGYDGFKEFSH
+438 YHGHDGFKEFSH

-481 VLKK
+481 IKK

>member
-135 NLVLSPLAGIFAA
+135 NLVLAPLAGIFAA

-228 GGKSPVIVDEDANLS
+228 GGKSPVIVDEEANLS

>member
-1 MSTETLQEMESV
+1 MSTETLQEMENI

-37 RCISMLKEYSDEI
+37 RCIAMLKEYNEEI
-50 IEALQKDF
+50 LDALQKDF

-65 SFFTE
+65 SFFSE
-70 IVSTIGVLEHA
+70 IISTIGVLEHA
-81 IKNIDK
+81 LKNIDK

-122 GTIGVISPWNFPV
+122 GTVGVISPWNFPV
-135 NLVLSPLAGIFAA
+135 NLVLAPLAGIFAA

-163 SEVTKKMFEAYFD
+163 SEITKKMFEAYFD

-273 GKEFADA
+273 SKEFANA
-280 SSNAIG
+280 SSEVIG
-286 EMFKDLKY
+286 EMFEDLKY
-294 NDDYTSVI
+294 NEDYTSVI
-302 NERHYDRINELV
+302 NERHYERINELV
-314 SDAKEKGAEVVQI
+314 ADAKEKGAEVLEI

-340 KIPPTIVL
+340 KIPPTLVL
-348 NPTEDMKI
+348 NPTDDMKI

-367 VKEYD
+367 VKEYE
-372 DFEETV
+372 DFNETV
-378 NYVNSKDRPLG
+378 SYVNSKERPLG
-389 LYLFSKDKNKEKK
+389 LYLFSKDKDKEKK

-438 YHGYDGFKEFSH
+438 YHGHDGFKEFSH

-481 VLKK
+481 ILKK

>member
-37 RCISMLKEYSDEI
+37 RCIKMIKEYSDEI
-50 IEALQKDF
+50 IDALQKDF
-58 GNRDPKA
+58 GNRDPKS
-65 SFFTE
+65 SFLTE
-70 IVSTIGVLEHA
+70 IASTIGVLEHA
-81 IKNIDK
+81 IKNVDK
-87 WTKDEKRPSNVNQP
+87 WTKDEKRPSNVDRP
-101 FFIRLMMG
+101 FFIRMLMG
-109 FLGSKSY
+109 LLGSKSY

-122 GTIGVISPWNFPV
+122 GTVGVISPWNFPV
-135 NLVLSPLAGIFAA
+135 NLILAPLGGIFAA

-213 MKAASENLVPVTLEL
+213 MKAASDNLVPVTLEL
-228 GGKSPVIVDEDANLS
+228 GGKSPVIVDEEANLS

-273 GKEFADA
+273 SHEFAKA
-280 SSNAIG
+280 SNEAVS
-286 EMFKDLKY
+286 EMFADLKY
-294 NDDYTSVI
+294 NEDYTSVI
-302 NERHYDRINELV
+302 NERHYERINELV
-314 SDAKEKGAEVVQI
+314 SDAKEKGAEVIQI

-340 KIPPTIVL
+340 KIPPTLVL
-348 NPTEDMKI
+348 NPTDEMKI

-367 VKEYD
+367 VKEYE
-372 DFEETV
+372 DFDETV

-438 YHGYDGFKEFSH
+438 YHGHDGFKEFSH

-481 VLKK
+481 IKK

>member
-135 NLVLSPLAGIFAA
+135 NLVLAPLAGIFAA

-280 SSNAIG
+280 SSDAIS

>member
-1 MSTETLQEMESV
+1 MSTETLQEMENI

-37 RCISMLKEYSDEI
+37 RCIAMLKEYNEEI
-50 IEALQKDF
+50 LDALQKDF

-65 SFFTE
+65 SFFSE

-81 IKNIDK
+81 LKNIDK

-122 GTIGVISPWNFPV
+122 GTVGVISPWNFPV
-135 NLVLSPLAGIFAA
+135 NLVLAPLAGIFAA

-163 SEVTKKMFEAYFD
+163 SEITKIMFEAYFD

-273 GKEFADA
+273 SKEFANA
-280 SSNAIG
+280 SSEVIG
-286 EMFKDLKY
+286 EMFEDLKY
-294 NDDYTSVI
+294 NEDYTSVI
-302 NERHYDRINELV
+302 NERHYERINELV
-314 SDAKEKGAEVVQI
+314 ADAKEKGAEVLEI

-340 KIPPTIVL
+340 KIPPTLVL
-348 NPTEDMKI
+348 NPTDDMKI

-372 DFEETV
+372 DFNETV
-378 NYVNSKDRPLG
+378 SYVNSKERPLG
-389 LYLFSKDKNKEKK
+389 LYLFSKDKDKEKK
-402 VLDNTTSG
+402 VLENTTSG

-438 YHGYDGFKEFSH
+438 YHGHDGFKEFSH

-481 VLKK
+481 ILKK

>member
-37 RCISMLKEYSDEI
+37 RCIKMIKEYSDEI
-50 IEALQKDF
+50 IDALQKDF
-58 GNRDPKA
+58 GNRDPKS
-65 SFFTE
+65 SFLTE
-70 IVSTIGVLEHA
+70 IASTIGVLEHA
-81 IKNIDK
+81 IKNVDK
-87 WTKDEKRPSNVNQP
+87 WTKDEKRPSNVDRP
-101 FFIRLMMG
+101 FFIRMLMG
-109 FLGSKSY
+109 LLGSKSY

-122 GTIGVISPWNFPV
+122 GTVGVISPWNFPV
-135 NLVLSPLAGIFAA
+135 NLILAPLGGIFAA
-148 GNRTMIKPSELTPAT
+148 GNRAMIKPSELTPAT

-213 MKAASENLVPVTLEL
+213 MKAASDNLVPVTLEL
-228 GGKSPVIVDEDANLS
+228 GGKSPVIVDEEVNLS

-273 GKEFADA
+273 SEEFAKASNDA
-280 SSNAIG
+280 VS
-286 EMFKDLKY
+286 EMFADLKY
-294 NDDYTSVI
+294 NEDYTSVI
-302 NERHYDRINELV
+302 NERHYERINELV
-314 SDAKEKGAEVVQI
+314 SDAKEKGAEVIQI

-340 KIPPTIVL
+340 KIPPTLVL
-348 NPTEDMKI
+348 NPTDEMKI

-367 VKEYD
+367 VKEYE
-372 DFEETV
+372 DFDETV

-438 YHGYDGFKEFSH
+438 YHGHDGFKEFSH

-481 VLKK
+481 IKK